1 MLPKIDFAFKLL
13 FGDERSKNILADFL
27 KAVLPELADEEIEE
41 LTILDPHLKREFSG
55 DKLEV
60 LDVKA
65 RTRSRKTK
73 TERILA
79 IEIQISN
86 IPGMRSRVSYYQSNL
101 ITEQLGDGGHYSDLK
116 KAIIIVITDYDF
128 IPESKKCHTVFR
140 MIEKD
145 EHFQFNDLTEIH
157 VLNLAK
163 LLKIEDGNLADW
175 LKFLKAEGEEEF
187 KMLAVKNPIIDEAYQ
202 KLQIMSEDEANRML
216 YQARLKAQRD
226 EYARVQGARQD
237 GRQER
242 DWEIARNLKALGIPV
257 GQIAQ
262 GTGLSFEDIANL

>member
-27 KAVLPELADEEIEE
+27 KAVVPELADEEIED
-41 LTILDPHLKREFSG
+41 LTILDPHLKREFRG

-60 LDVKA
+60 LDVKV
-65 RTRSRKTK
+65 RTKSGK
-73 TERILA
+73 IIA

-86 IPGMRSRVSYYQSNL
+86 IPGMRSRISYYQSNL
-101 ITEQLGDGGHYSDLK
+101 ITEQLGDGGHYNDLK

-128 IPESKKCHTVFR
+128 IPESKKCHTVFS

-145 EHFQFNDLTEIH
+145 DHFQFNDLMEIH

-163 LLKIEDGNLADW
+163 LPKIEDGKLADW

-187 KMLAVKNPIIDEAYQ
+187 KMLAMKNPMIDEAYC
-202 KLQIMSEDEANRML
+202 KLQVMSDDEANRML

-226 EYARVQGARQD
+226 EYARIQGARQD
-237 GRQER
+237 GLDEG
-242 DWEIARNLKALGIPV
+242 EKKGKLEVARSLKKMSLPV

-262 GTGLSFEDIANL
+262 ATGLSADQIANL